1 MSNLPKDFDQ
11 VAVAIDWLDACRQRN
26 IEALLDLYSLDASLA
41 CECDESTMHRGR
53 AALQAYWQPRLD
65 AFSTGAFGLEEIV
78 PAADGVVLDYLNGDG
93 KPVRIHF
100 TFDAAGKILQT
111 RCGPL
116 IRPLNANDA
125 VVPDQA
131 ERSRGS

>member
-1 MSNLPKDFDQ
+1 MSNLPKDFDE

-26 IEALLDLYSLDASLA
+26 LEALLDLYAPDATLA
-41 CECDESTMHRGR
+41 CECDESTIHRGR

-65 AFSTGAFGLEEIV
+65 AFSPGAFGLEEIV
-78 PAADGVVLDYLNGDG
+78 PTADGVMLDYLNGDA

-100 TFDAAGKILQT
+100 TFDVAGKILQT

-116 IRPLNANDA
+116 IRRLDANDA

-131 ERSRGS
+131 DRTQGS

>member
-1 MSNLPKDFDQ
+1 MSNLPKDFDK

-26 IEALLDLYSLDASLA
+26 LEALLDLYTLDASLA
-41 CECDESTMHRGR
+41 CECDESTIHRGR

-65 AFSTGAFGLEEIV
+65 AVSPGAFGLEEIV
-78 PAADGVVLDYLNGDG
+78 PAADAVVIDYLNGAG
-93 KPVRIHF
+93 KLVRIRF

-116 IRPLNANDA
+116 IRPLDANEA
-125 VVPDQA
+125 VVPDQV
-131 ERSRGS
+131 ERSQGP